1 MYTIEKTSVVKVTL
15 LGTQRQE
22 IFINPHQI
30 EYIEKD
36 EHNPTLVMLSGKRL
50 RVMETVETVIKRII
64 LYRRN
69 IGIFKNET

>member
-1 MYTIEKTSVVKVTL
+1 MVKVTL
-15 LGTQRQE
+15 LGTQQRE

-30 EYIEKD
+30 EYIEND
-36 EHNPTLVMLSGKRL
+36 AHNPTLVMLSGKRL

-69 IGIFKNET
+69 IGVFKNET

>member
-1 MYTIEKTSVVKVTL
+1 MVRVTL

-30 EYIEKD
+30 EYIENDK
-36 EHNPTLVMLSGKRL
+36 HNPTLVMLSGKRL
-50 RVMETVETVIKRII
+50 RVMETLETVIKRII

-69 IGIFKNET
+69 IGIFKNEI